1 MTRELFRYRALIQN
15 LLLKDLK
22 LKYRGS
28 VLGFMWSLLNPLLLL
43 GTYTFVFKYVV
54 RIQMD
59 NYPYFLLVGLFPWNF
74 FSSSLIGS
82 TQAITGNADLIR
94 KVHFP
99 RETLPIATVLFT
111 FAQLLLAF
119 AVFLPALVLISGVR
133 LHWTAVLF
141 VPLLVLHLLFTIG
154 LAFIL
159 ATGTVFFRDVAHLTE
174 VTAERPG
181 AARVSRRGRADV

>member
-59 NYPYFLLVGLFPWNF
+59 NYPYFLLVRLFPWNF

-94 KVHFP
+94 RVHFP

-154 LAFIL
+154 LAFICP
-159 ATGTVFFRDVAHLTE
+159 G
-174 VTAERPG
+174 RPTSRW
-181 AARVSRRGRADV
+181 ARWSG